1 MSGSHF
7 SDHVAST
14 GYPLTH
20 LALPDAIDFTI
31 WEVSEFAVKRGG
43 NSHRRPSPTPY
54 RGAPA
59 NEGARGCV
67 GLQRDAGCLAA
78 TWWDNG
84 SSPVQIEIRGGVV
97 AMGERL
103 LRRRQVEEVTGM
115 SRSSIYR
122 LMQTGEFPWPVWI
135 GLAAVRWRES
145 GSGRLAI
152 VAAGSEELGW
162 PAQHGLDATCTTGA
176 TAISCRFG
184 LP

>member
-20 LALPDAIDFTI
+20 LVLPDAIDFTI

-43 NSHRRPSPTPY
+43 NSHRRPSPTSY

-59 NEGARGCV
+59 NEGARGWV

-78 TWWDNG
+78 TWRDNG
-84 SSPVQIEIRGGVV
+84 SSPVRIEIRGGVM

-103 LRRRQVEEVTGM
+103 LRRWKAEEKTGM
-115 SRSSIYR
+115 IRS
-122 LMQTGEFPWPVWI
+122 
-135 GLAAVRWRES
+135 AV
-145 GSGRLAI
+145 
-152 VAAGSEELGW
+152 
-162 PAQHGLDATCTTGA
+162 
-176 TAISCRFG
+176 
-184 LP
+184 